1 MYMSPL
7 GKDFS
12 NTHMNMYTY
21 ERERE
26 GKKREGRRKKR
37 ERKAVECAGLT
48 APGIFS
54 EAMI

>member
-1 MYMSPL
+1 MSPL

-37 ERKAVECAGLT
+37 ERKAVECAGLA
-48 APGIFS
+48 APGVFS